1 MLGRITMQGIE
12 LQCQVELQH
21 HPSNYNVG
29 AELQWL
35 WDTAIKFRSPAIPF
49 VNVILSIITSGYN
62 RPTNPGDGSTAW
74 PSREYRCLWTRA
86 LEMTVVIAVQ
96 TGETVEIY

>member
-49 VNVILSIITSGYN
+49 VNVILPIIAWERIEAT
-62 RPTNPGDGSTAW
+62 RPAIS
-74 PSREYRCLWTRA
+74 YRNHH
-86 LEMTVVIAVQ
+86 
-96 TGETVEIY
+96 

>member
-1 MLGRITMQGIE
+1 MLESNCNAQSNYNANGTNYNAGDRITMLGSNYNAGDRITMQGIE

-29 AELQWL
+29 AKLQWL

-49 VNVILSIITSGYN
+49 VNVILLIITSGYN
-62 RPTNPGDGSTAW
+62 RPTNPGDA
-74 PSREYRCLWTRA
+74 
-86 LEMTVVIAVQ
+86 
-96 TGETVEIY
+96 